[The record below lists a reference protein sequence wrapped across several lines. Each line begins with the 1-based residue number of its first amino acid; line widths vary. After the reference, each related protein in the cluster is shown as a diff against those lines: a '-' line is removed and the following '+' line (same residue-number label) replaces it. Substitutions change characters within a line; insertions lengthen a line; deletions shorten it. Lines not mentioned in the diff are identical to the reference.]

1 MKMNETTTNRAGI
14 MELWVLNFV
23 ANAAV
28 LAIWY
33 FWLLIPD
40 AHGWQVAA
48 SALLAVVV
56 VVLVVWLRAGTLAWF
71 RVAEFRKEGNIWRAY
86 RHSLHHVPGLG
97 IWALVF
103 VVIASLLWGLH
114 GYVPQFA
121 VWLRQKLGAGPT
133 PRNLMNDLNWLLL
146 LLLGFVIPAL
156 WVPIATTVSAVGF
169 QPEHIIRSRR
179 VWKRPLYWLWFGL
192 LLGFGIYIPY
202 KLVWWIPD
210 LQTIRQQFWSMGL
223 RFLLA
228 YAVGITAFIAL
239 VWMTGIYTDREDPIG
254 A

>member
-14 MELWVLNFV
+14 MKLWVLNFV

-56 VVLVVWLRAGTLAWF
+56 VVVVVWLRAGTLAWF

-86 RHSLHHVPGLG
+86 RHSLRHVPGLG

-179 VWKRPLYWLWFGL
+179 VWKRPLYWLWFCL

-210 LQTIRQQFWSMGL
+210 LQTIRQQLWSMGL

>member
-1 MKMNETTTNRAGI
+1 MTSMTTTSRPGI
-14 MELWVLNFV
+14 TKLWLLNFV
-23 ANAAV
+23 ANAGA

-40 AHGWQVAA
+40 AYGWQVAA

-56 VVLVVWLRAGTLAWF
+56 VALVVWLRAGTLAWF
-71 RVAEFRKEGNIWRAY
+71 RVAEFRKDGNIWRAY
-86 RHSLHHVPGLG
+86 RHSLRHVPSLG
-97 IWALVF
+97 MWALVF
-103 VVIASLLWGLH
+103 VVIAWLLWGLH

-121 VWLRQKLGAGPT
+121 VWLRQKLGAGPA

-146 LLLGFVIPAL
+146 LLVGFVMPVL

-179 VWKRPLYWLWFGL
+179 VWKRPVYWLWFCL
-192 LLGFGIYIPY
+192 LLGVGVYIPY
-202 KLVWWIPD
+202 KLLWWIPD
-210 LQTIRQQFWSMGL
+210 LQTVRQQFWSMGL

-239 VWMTGIYTDREDPIG
+239 VWMTGIYTDREDPV
-254 A
+254 AP